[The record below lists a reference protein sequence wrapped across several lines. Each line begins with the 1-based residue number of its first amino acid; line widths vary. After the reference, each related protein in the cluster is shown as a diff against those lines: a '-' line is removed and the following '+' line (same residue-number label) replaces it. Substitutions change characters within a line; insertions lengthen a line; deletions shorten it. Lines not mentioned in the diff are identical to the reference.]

1 MKTKEEVKN
10 YLDKL
15 EKSLYFLQNGYKNCE
30 YQSDA
35 EEIAHEIEIIKAQ
48 IISVKYILYNKN

>member
-15 EKSLYFLQNGYKNCE
+15 EKSLYFLQNDYKNCE
-30 YQSDA
+30 YQSEA

>member
-15 EKSLYFLQNGYKNCE
+15 EKSLYFLQNN
-30 YQSDA
+30 
-35 EEIAHEIEIIKAQ
+35 
-48 IISVKYILYNKN
+48 NKNYK

>member
-15 EKSLYFLQNGYKNCE
+15 EESLYFLQNHYKNCE

>member
-10 YLDKL
+10 YLDNL
-15 EKSLYFLQNGYKNCE
+15 EKSLYFLQNYYKNCE
-30 YQSDA
+30 YQSEA